1 MSQENVEVVG
11 RMYDAFERGDYET
24 SLSYLDPEIEFSQPA
39 QEPGGGMY
47 HGHDGVMQAF
57 AKWLG
62 PWDEYH
68 VEVDELTDLG
78 DHVLANTRHHGRG
91 KGSGAA
97 VEMQIFQLMTLH
109 DGKIVRIRMYYDE
122 AEALEAAGL
131 EE

>member
-1 MSQENVEVVG
+1 
-11 RMYDAFERGDYET
+11 
-24 SLSYLDPEIEFSQPA
+24 
-39 QEPGGGMY
+39 
-47 HGHDGVMQAF
+47 MQAF

-97 VEMQIFQLMTLH
+97 VEMQTFQLMTLH
-109 DGKIVRIRMYYDE
+109 DGKIVRIRMYY
-122 AEALEAAGL
+122 
-131 EE
+131 

>member
-62 PWDEYH
+62 PSRSVKSSWD
-68 VEVDELTDLG
+68 TDKP
-78 DHVLANTRHHGRG
+78 AR
-91 KGSGAA
+91 
-97 VEMQIFQLMTLH
+97 TL
-109 DGKIVRIRMYYDE
+109 KS
-122 AEALEAAGL
+122 
-131 EE
+131 